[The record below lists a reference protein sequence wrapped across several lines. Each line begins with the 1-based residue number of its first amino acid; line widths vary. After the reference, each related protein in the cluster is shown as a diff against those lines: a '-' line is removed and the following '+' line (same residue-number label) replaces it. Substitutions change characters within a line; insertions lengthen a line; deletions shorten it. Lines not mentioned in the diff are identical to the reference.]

1 VVSGVQRYLCRS
13 CNRSFRN
20 QRRPSTLNSVLW
32 ENFVC
37 NRFTVNQL
45 ALKYRRSV
53 NWVRTQLRSYKMPS
67 VKLQPCPMVVV
78 MDCVFFGR
86 TSGYIVVRDP
96 HRQRN
101 VYWSEIAHETI
112 SEYQCARDTLERM
125 GFILLAVVT
134 DGKPGLK
141 TLFADIPLQMCQFHQ
156 IAIITRYLTRNPK
169 LDAGRELRDIMRTLC
184 NSDESRFSA
193 TLTAWHQKWNR
204 FLKERTTDPLSGRWH
219 YTHKRLR
226 SAYRSLNTN
235 LSYLFSYQRHPE
247 LDIPNTTNSLDGSFA
262 HLKQLV
268 QIHRGLKSDLKRK
281 IIYYILQ
288 NGHRKK

>member
-1 VVSGVQRYLCRS
+1 MVSGVQRYLCRS
-13 CNRSFRN
+13 CNRSFRSH
-20 QRRPSTLNSVLW
+20 RRPSTLRSALW

-45 ALKYRRSV
+45 ALKHGRSI
-53 NWVRTQLRSYKMPS
+53 NWVRTQLRAYEMPS
-67 VKLQPCPMVVV
+67 VTLQPCPIVVV

-96 HRQRN
+96 HRRRN
-101 VYWSEIAHETI
+101 VYWAEIAHETI
-112 SEYQCARDTLERM
+112 NEYQFARDTLEGM
-125 GFILLAVVT
+125 GFTLLAVVT

-141 TLFADIPLQMCQFHQ
+141 PLFADIPVQMCQFHQ

-169 LDAGRELRDIMRTLC
+169 LDASRELRDVMRTLC
-184 NSDESRFSA
+184 VADERSFSTA
-193 TLTAWHQKWNR
+193 LTAWHQKWDQ
-204 FLKERTTDPLSGRWH
+204 FLKERTTDPLSGHWH

-226 SAYRSLNTN
+226 AAYRSLKTN
-235 LSYLFSYQRHPE
+235 LSYLFSYQRHPD

-268 QIHRGLKSDLKRK
+268 QIHRGLKTDLKRK
-281 IIYYILQ
+281 IIHYILQ